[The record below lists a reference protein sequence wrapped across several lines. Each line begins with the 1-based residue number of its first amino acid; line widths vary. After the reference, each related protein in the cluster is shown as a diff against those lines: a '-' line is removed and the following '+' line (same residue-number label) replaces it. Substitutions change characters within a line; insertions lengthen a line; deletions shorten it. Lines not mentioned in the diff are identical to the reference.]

1 MYNILGISVS
11 HNSSVALISDGKLI
25 YYLEEER
32 LSKRKKDTN
41 PFRTMIDILSKYKI
55 DEIVTVGTNHSPEHI
70 TLVGDGESPYYSLA
84 RKFYPKVKFNKLN
97 HLHHLT
103 HAACA
108 FYNSGFDKSDVLVID
123 GCGSLQK
130 EDLLLEWETNSIYEG
145 NKNKGLKLKTQ
156 TYQNNLNKI
165 GIGRIYEAITTF
177 LGWNPTEGGKT
188 MGLSSYGKSNNLFP
202 PLFIGEWGNLD
213 FFECNPYNSQVF
225 ISKKWQNIII
235 EKLLDKDL
243 AYHLQQETL
252 NKIKE
257 IISNLNTDTL
267 CCVGGYF
274 LNCVNNYKLIKEF
287 PNIKF
292 YFEPLS
298 NDAGTAIG
306 AAKLL
311 WHESTQDNTKRPQKT
326 LYYGPKYSKKEL
338 LEGIK
343 KYVDTPQ

>member
-1 MYNILGISVS
+1 MYNILGISVG
-11 HNSSVALISDGKLI
+11 HNSSVALISDGELV

-32 LSKRKKDTN
+32 LSKVKKDPH
-41 PFRTMIDILSKYKI
+41 PFKVMINLFSKYKI
-55 DEIVTVGTNHSPEHI
+55 DEIVTVGTNHPPEHI
-70 TLVGDGESPYYSLA
+70 KLVVNGESPYYSLT

-97 HLHHLT
+97 HQHHLT

-108 FYNSGFDKSDVLVID
+108 FYNSGFDKSSILVID

-213 FFECNPYNSQVF
+213 FFECNPYNSQVS
-225 ISKKWQNIII
+225 ISKKWQNIIT
-235 EKLLDKDL
+235 EKELYKDL

-292 YFEPLS
+292 YFEPIS
-298 NDAGTAIG
+298 HDGGTSIG
-306 AAKLL
+306 AAYVIGKELNFNL
-311 WHESTQDNTKRPQKT
+311 NKQSNIYLGTQ
-326 LYYGPKYSKKEL
+326 YSKKEL
-338 LEGIK
+338 LKGIK
-343 KYVDTPQ
+343 KYVGTPQ